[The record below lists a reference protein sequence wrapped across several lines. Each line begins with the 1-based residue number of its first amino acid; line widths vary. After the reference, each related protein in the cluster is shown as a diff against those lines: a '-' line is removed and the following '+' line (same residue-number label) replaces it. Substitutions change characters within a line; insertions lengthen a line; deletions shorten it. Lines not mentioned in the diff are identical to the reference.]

1 MAEREEATLKNVFL
15 VYLLFASTFAAFFGG
30 DYYELNPTL
39 FIVGLFVSAVVCIWA
54 SMEMEFYTLIVMM
67 LVTLSTAVVDEYA
80 HTSAGAFAYFDGGLP
95 SLLTVFGWSLFV
107 LGMLTIARY
116 LNKVLSGRIPDTRAS
131 RIAPTSASICL
142 VLVGMAVQGYLP
154 GVSWLLA
161 VVYLAMSVASLYY
174 SKEQTTGWNLSV
186 MISSVLVG
194 VVMESIGAMEGMWS
208 FYAGEPI
215 LIFMAFTWSLRTW
228 TVLSVSRLL
237 YADYQF

>member
-1 MAEREEATLKNVFL
+1 MAEREEATLKNVFV

-30 DYYELNPTL
+30 DYYKLNPTL
-39 FIVGLFVSAVVCIWA
+39 FIAGLFLSAVVCIWA
-54 SMEMEFYTLIVMM
+54 SMQMEFSTLIVMM
-67 LVTLSTAVVDEYA
+67 LVTLATAVVDEYA

-95 SLLTVFGWSLFV
+95 SPLTVFGWSLFI

-116 LNKVLSGRIPDTRAS
+116 LNKVLSRRIPDTRAS
-131 RIAPTSASICL
+131 RLAPALASICL
-142 VLVGMAVQGYLP
+142 VLVGMAAQGYLP
-154 GVSWLLA
+154 SVSWLLA
-161 VVYLAMSVASLYY
+161 AVYVAMSLASLYY

-194 VVMESIGAMEGMWS
+194 VVMESLGAMEGMWS
-208 FYAGEPI
+208 FHAGEPV